1 MLLTPEEREW
11 LVNRRTEI
19 NEELE
24 QLSAADPG
32 DTVVDRNERRAE
44 LLLELEDI
52 EDEIGDEP
60 A

>member
-1 MLLTPEEREW
+1 M
-11 LVNRRTEI
+11 NRRTEI

-24 QLSAADPG
+24 QLSAADPS
-32 DTVVDRNERRAE
+32 DTVIDRNERRAE